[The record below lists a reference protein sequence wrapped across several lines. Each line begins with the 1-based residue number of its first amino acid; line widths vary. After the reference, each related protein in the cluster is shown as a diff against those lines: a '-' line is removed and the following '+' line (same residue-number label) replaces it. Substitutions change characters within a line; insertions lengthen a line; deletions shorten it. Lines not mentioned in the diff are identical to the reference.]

1 MNVQIIQKNGE
12 PEWVIIPYETYLQL
26 IEDAEMSQDV
36 RDYDLTLQQI
46 KSGEEEIIPGKV
58 VYAILDGENP
68 IRTWREYRR
77 LTQRQL
83 ASSAGI
89 SVPYLS
95 QLESGKRSGTARVL
109 ESIATPLHVTL
120 DEIIF
125 KKEETIM
132 TKLVDIEG
140 VGEVF
145 VGKMK
150 TAGVASIETLLKK
163 GASPKGRKELA
174 EKSGISDAKILEWVN
189 HADLFRVK
197 GVGSEYSDLLEA
209 AGVDTVPELAQRKAE
224 NLFQKMT
231 EVNQPK
237 KLVRRLPVLSQVTD
251 WIEQAKRLPRIIQY

>member
-1 MNVQIIQKNGE
+1 LSTYEVMVQD
-12 PEWVIIPYETYLQL
+12 L
-26 IEDAEMSQDV
+26 EMSEDI
-36 RDYDLTLQQI
+36 RDYDLAMQQI
-46 KSGEEEIIPGKV
+46 ESGEEELIPSEV

-68 IRTWREYRR
+68 IKTWREFRR
-77 LTQRQL
+77 MTQRQL

-95 QLESGKRSGTARVL
+95 QLEAGKRSGTAKVL
-109 ESIATPLHVTL
+109 NSIARALRLSV
-120 DEIIF
+120 DEIIYE
-125 KKEETIM
+125 KESTM
-132 TKLVDIEG
+132 TKLIDIEG
-140 VGEVF
+140 VGEAF
-145 VGKMK
+145 AGKMK
-150 TAGVASIETLLKK
+150 KAGVASIETLLKK

-174 EKSGISDAKILEWVN
+174 EKSGISEAKILEWVN

-231 EVNQPK
+231 EVNQAK

-251 WIEQAKRLPRIIQY
+251 WIEQAKHLPRIIQY

>member
-1 MNVQIIQKNGE
+1 
-12 PEWVIIPYETYLQL
+12 
-26 IEDAEMSQDV
+26 
-36 RDYDLTLQQI
+36 
-46 KSGEEEIIPGKV
+46 
-58 VYAILDGENP
+58 
-68 IRTWREYRR
+68 
-77 LTQRQL
+77 
-83 ASSAGI
+83 
-89 SVPYLS
+89 
-95 QLESGKRSGTARVL
+95 
-109 ESIATPLHVTL
+109 
-120 DEIIF
+120 
-125 KKEETIM
+125 M

-145 VGKMK
+145 AGKMK
-150 TAGVASIETLLKK
+150 TAEVASIETLLKK

-174 EKSGISDAKILEWVN
+174 EKSGINEAKILEWVN

-231 EVNQPK
+231 EVNQAK